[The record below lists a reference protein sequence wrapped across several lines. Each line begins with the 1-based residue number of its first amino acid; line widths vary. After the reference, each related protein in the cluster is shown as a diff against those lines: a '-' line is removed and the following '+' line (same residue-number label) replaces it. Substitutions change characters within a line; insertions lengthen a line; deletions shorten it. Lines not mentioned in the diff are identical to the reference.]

1 MNLKLVSAVA
11 IVASVIIGAAGLTTA
26 QASVPSATPTP
37 SPTSTYTVGYG
48 AYNPSEDCSSF
59 DINKYRIATIV
70 GETKLHKVFNAR
82 PSDCWMRYFLHLNM
96 QKNFFVDVVPYA
108 LPPISREAQD
118 AMIRKVENVIT
129 TLTTDEITSYGF
141 DVWTHKVELRFDTE
155 PTAALVAK
163 IRKLFANTP
172 ASAIIS
178 LPGDADYQMDLR
190 SIDQLLI
197 NDGEAPMYSDFYN
210 TNAYPTALNISG
222 ILVQQG
228 PQAKK
233 VVKKVVLKKKPTKKH

>member
-11 IVASVIIGAAGLTTA
+11 LAASVIIGAAGLTTA
-26 QASVPSATPTP
+26 QASVPTPTP
-37 SPTSTYTVGYG
+37 SPTSTYTVGFG

-82 PSDCWMRYFLHLNM
+82 PSDCWMRYFLHVNM
-96 QKNFFVDVVPYA
+96 EKNFFVDVVPYA
-108 LPPISREAQD
+108 LPPISPEAQD
-118 AMIRKVENVIT
+118 ALIRKVENVIT

-141 DVWTHKVELRFDTE
+141 DLWTHKVELRFQSE

-163 IRKLFANTP
+163 IRKLFAKTP

-190 SIDQLLI
+190 SIDQI
-197 NDGEAPMYSDFYN
+197 MVNDGEAPIYSDLY
-210 TNAYPTALNISG
+210 TANAYPSALKISG
-222 ILVQQG
+222 ILVQQAQK
-228 PQAKK
+228 PKQ
-233 VVKKVVLKKKPTKKH
+233 VVKKVVVKKKPTKKP